1 MKRAL
6 GILLLLVL
14 VLGVVSLPA
23 FAESVELS
31 LKYWHAG
38 VGGGDLQ
45 VGDVEAYEA
54 EYYYDEP
61 SGEAESAIGLVWV
74 NSLVQRGLH

>member
-61 SGEAESAIGLVWV
+61 SGGSGIGYWF
-74 NSLVQRGLH
+74 S